1 MPLRFLNSL
10 IIGLFIG
17 TYLLS
22 AQNMVYI
29 ETTIPVGSYPYV
41 FAYNPQPYNK
51 VYCANIGSNT
61 VTIIDNW
68 SNAVIA
74 TIRVGQEPCAFAY
87 NSTNNK
93 IYCAN
98 QKSNDVSIID
108 GTTNEVINTI
118 PVGTGPSALVYNPV
132 NNKIYCANA
141 NSNNVSVIDGVTNNV
156 VATIDVGLYP
166 KTLLYNSINN
176 KIYCANMDSENITV
190 IDGLTNSIITTI
202 PIGKTPVSMCYNS
215 TNNKIYCA
223 SWSNGRI
230 HIIDG
235 ATDQVIDSIIYG
247 NSGPQSLVYFH
258 LTNQIYYVN
267 FTGDN
272 IKVIDGVTN
281 SVITTIQFPFG
292 ARPYALAVGSGDP
305 GWGYYMYCANIGNNT
320 VAVIKMSSMNIDTI
334 FNLPYPIAMII
345 SYYCYPH
352 RIYVANL
359 WSASV
364 TVIGHSFPG
373 IEAEFIKP
381 QSIVTKFLVSPNPAR
396 TFFIVHYQPI
406 KKNTMLKITDINGK
420 IIKKVMLTKTKTKI
434 PTNDLN
440 SGIYFVQVNS
450 SVSKIIINK

>member
-10 IIGLFIG
+10 VIGLFIG
-17 TYLLS
+17 IHLLS
-22 AQNMVYI
+22 AQNIFCI
-29 ETTIPVGSYPYV
+29 EAIVPVGSYPYA
-41 FAYNPQPYNK
+41 FANNPLYHK

-61 VTIIDNW
+61 VTIINSQNDLI
-68 SNAVIA
+68 IA
-74 TIRVGQEPCAFAY
+74 TIRVGQEPCALAY

-156 VATIDVGLYP
+156 VATVNVGLYP
-166 KTLLYNSINN
+166 KTLLYNSTNN

-190 IDGLTNSIITTI
+190 IDGLTNSVISTI
-202 PIGKTPVSMCYNS
+202 PVGRTPVSMCYNS

-247 NSGPQSLVYFH
+247 NSGPQSLIYFPQ
-258 LTNQIYYVN
+258 TNQIFYVN

-272 IKVIDGVTN
+272 IKILDGITD
-281 SVITTIQFPFG
+281 SVITTIQLPFG
-292 ARPYALAVGSGDP
+292 TRPHALTVGSGLSFY
-305 GWGYYMYCANIGNNT
+305 GYYMYCANIGNNT
-320 VAVIKMSSMNIDTI
+320 VAVINLSSMHVDTI
-334 FNLPYPIAMII
+334 FALPYPIALRIVYEI
-345 SYYCYPH
+345 LH
-352 RIYVANL
+352 HKIYVANL

-364 TVIGHSFPG
+364 TVIGHLFPG
-373 IEAEFIKP
+373 IEAEFNEP
-381 QSIVTKFLVSPNPAR
+381 QPAVANFLVFPNPAR
-396 TFFIVHYQPI
+396 TFFVVHYEQI
-406 KKNTMLKITDINGK
+406 KKNTMLKIADINGR
-420 IIKKVMLTKTKTKI
+420 IIKKVMLTAPKTKI
-434 PTNDLN
+434 LTNDLN
-440 SGIYFVQVNS
+440 SGIYFVELNS
-450 SVSKIIINK
+450 FVSKIIINK